1 MLCQFLPSLSWL
13 PLSGGWKGRRESG
26 SWGWEWAEG
35 KSQGT
40 CKHRLP
46 QGPPLVPVQGLVIW
60 IGPEFWSLGSMLPL
74 FRVPTLCQAPGYSCE
89 QDVSYSCVLTKSR
102 RIGSRSSLK
111 SLVRIIIFPVAW
123 GDGTHIL
130 LELKVLLGPFP
141 VPSSCSPVSALGAG
155 PFKKI
160 VSPPPSLG
168 LPPHN

>member
-1 MLCQFLPSLSWL
+1 
-13 PLSGGWKGRRESG
+13 
-26 SWGWEWAEG
+26 
-35 KSQGT
+35 
-40 CKHRLP
+40 
-46 QGPPLVPVQGLVIW
+46 
-60 IGPEFWSLGSMLPL
+60 MLPL

-160 VSPPPSLG
+160 VSPLPLWACPPIISQLKKELAQNGIVQTQLWAPRTRDRG
-168 LPPHN
+168 LLC